1 MKLVRSSILLLFL
14 SGWIQACAPALHL
27 DREYTLAYGEVM
39 KYRTQGFRKEILQF
53 QWVVEDSRCP
63 TGVNCIQAGRAL
75 VQLSMGDSSFVLQEG
90 QSRVY
95 GKRSLLLQSLKPYPN
110 AADTQ
115 PLGPERYRISFMLGK
130 AESSAQ

>member
-1 MKLVRSSILLLFL
+1 MKLVRSAVFIFLFTCL
-14 SGWIQACAPALHL
+14 MQACAPALRM
-27 DREYTLAYGEVM
+27 DREYTLAYGEAM
-39 KYRTQGFRKEILQF
+39 KYRTQCFRKEILQF

-75 VQLSMGDSSFVLQEG
+75 VQLRMGDSSYVLQEG